1 VLPEIVTEIPGPKS
15 RELAESLRRYE
26 SHNVTYMD
34 AEFPVFW
41 NRADGTNVWDADGNR
56 FLDLTAAFGVAGLG
70 HTNAGIR
77 EAIVEQS
84 AALFHAM
91 GDVHPSENK
100 AALCEKLSALT
111 FGRWDAGTGKT
122 ILCNSGFEAV
132 EAALK
137 TSLMHSGKAGVIAF
151 RGAYHGL
158 GYGALEA
165 GGIPFFRDP
174 FRAQLKEFATILP
187 YPNCYR
193 CPYGMREECRLE
205 GNHFPNCSSACL
217 EKLHDEIKKTLEYKE
232 IGCILVEPVQGRG
245 GDVVPPLDFM
255 RMLRQICDEEKILLI
270 ADEIYTGLNR
280 TGSLFACDHFGI
292 IPDIICLG
300 KALTSGFPMSA
311 CVGKSFV
318 MDAWPI
324 SKGEALHT
332 STFLGNPLGC
342 SMALK
347 ALELHSDPAVSAR
360 VLRAGAKFKGAL
372 KKLRS
377 PRIGNVRGLGLMLG
391 LEIIAPNGD
400 PDSALA
406 GLIIKQGLRDG
417 LILVGGSPAGNVLSF
432 SPAFDISDAEIDFVT
447 AKLQE
452 YFTSLPGSIS

>member
-1 VLPEIVTEIPGPKS
+1 
-15 RELAESLRRYE
+15 
-26 SHNVTYMD
+26 
-34 AEFPVFW
+34 
-41 NRADGTNVWDADGNR
+41 
-56 FLDLTAAFGVAGLG
+56 
-70 HTNAGIR
+70 
-77 EAIVEQS
+77 
-84 AALFHAM
+84 
-91 GDVHPSENK
+91 
-100 AALCEKLSALT
+100 
-111 FGRWDAGTGKT
+111 
-122 ILCNSGFEAV
+122 
-132 EAALK
+132 
-137 TSLMHSGKAGVIAF
+137 VIAF